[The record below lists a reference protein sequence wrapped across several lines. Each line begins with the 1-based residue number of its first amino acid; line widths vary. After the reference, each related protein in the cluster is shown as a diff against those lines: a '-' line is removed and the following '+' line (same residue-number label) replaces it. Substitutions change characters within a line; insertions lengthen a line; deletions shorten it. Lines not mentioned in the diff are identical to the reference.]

1 MDDIC
6 PIKIAKGLGSAHL
19 SLFQDS
25 LRIER
30 KGWRAFLSQGTTGD
44 IDIKLSDINDI
55 QFKKV
60 SFRHRYMRLLFV
72 NSVKNKVIE
81 VYFLNTTGIRF
92 RAKQQAAFEEI
103 KVNIEK
109 RKNSNHSDR

>member
-1 MDDIC
+1 MNDIDS
-6 PIKIAKGLGSAHL
+6 IMVAKGLGGAHL
-19 SLFQDS
+19 RLFQDS

-30 KGWRAFLSQGTTGD
+30 KGWRAFLFQGTTGN
-44 IDIKLSDINDI
+44 IDIKLSNINDI

-72 NSVKNKVIE
+72 NSVKNKGIE
-81 VYFLNTTGIRF
+81 VYFLNATGIRF
-92 RAKQQAAFEEI
+92 RAKQQAVFEEI

-109 RKNSNHSDR
+109 RKNSSHSDQ